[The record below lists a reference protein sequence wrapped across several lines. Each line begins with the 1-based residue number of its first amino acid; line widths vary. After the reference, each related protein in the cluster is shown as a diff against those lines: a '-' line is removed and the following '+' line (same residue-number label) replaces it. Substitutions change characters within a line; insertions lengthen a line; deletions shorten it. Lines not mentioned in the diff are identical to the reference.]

1 MGAEPLD
8 LQRPGA
14 RTGEADPADG
24 ASAIAAHQPLTDPA
38 AQADHT
44 RAADGAPPPCRRARV
59 RRRQPRFRCV
69 CD

>member
-1 MGAEPLD
+1 MGEESLD

-24 ASAIAAHQPLTDPA
+24 ASAIAAHQSLTDQA
-38 AQADHT
+38 AQAGHT
-44 RAADGAPPPCRRARV
+44 RAADGALPPCRRTGV